1 MRNPAIGRLQ
11 NNQTAFFSVLSH
23 TLMKLPR
30 PTALYF
36 LAPALLLTHCNVGP
50 DYKKPNVPTPGKFSG
65 TKEGIY
71 SKANADASIRNWWR
85 RFNDAELN
93 SLINRAIAHNQDLR
107 IAAANVEQARAL
119 YRQAR
124 LDYFPTVRSQGYY
137 QRTHYSDAQS
147 LGAIAGATGASKNLQ
162 VLDAELDATWELDFW
177 GRVRR
182 SVRAANADVATA
194 EANRRDAL
202 VILTAQLA
210 SAYMQLRGL
219 QMELGVAQRNA
230 ANQRETL
237 KLTESLLQGGRGTEL
252 DTSRARAQLNQTLA
266 AIPSIESA
274 ISKNTHLIGVLTGY
288 TPESVEKELA
298 ATKPLPDMPSL
309 VRIGDPASLLR
320 RRPDI
325 EAAEESLRAATER
338 IGVATADLFPRVVF
352 NGTAGVQAN
361 NFAKFGGPNIG
372 ATSFG
377 PNISWPAFD
386 LGRVKAQIDAA
397 GAKAK
402 SALASYEKVVN
413 GALQETEDALV
424 DYGRQRARTG
434 FLREAA
440 SASEQAAKLARER
453 YQNGVADFLTVL
465 DAERTMLQA
474 QSDLAAS
481 ETVTATAIVAIFR
494 ALDGGWDSSGSEKV
508 GGSGK

>member
-1 MRNPAIGRLQ
+1 
-11 NNQTAFFSVLSH
+11 
-23 TLMKLPR
+23 
-30 PTALYF
+30 
-36 LAPALLLTHCNVGP
+36 
-50 DYKKPNVPTPGKFSG
+50 
-65 TKEGIY
+65 
-71 SKANADASIRNWWR
+71 
-85 RFNDAELN
+85 
-93 SLINRAIAHNQDLR
+93 
-107 IAAANVEQARAL
+107 
-119 YRQAR
+119 
-124 LDYFPTVRSQGYY
+124 
-137 QRTHYSDAQS
+137 
-147 LGAIAGATGASKNLQ
+147 
-162 VLDAELDATWELDFW
+162 
-177 GRVRR
+177 
-182 SVRAANADVATA
+182 
-194 EANRRDAL
+194 
-202 VILTAQLA
+202 
-210 SAYMQLRGL
+210 
-219 QMELGVAQRNA
+219 MELGVAQRNA

>member
-1 MRNPAIGRLQ
+1 
-11 NNQTAFFSVLSH
+11 
-23 TLMKLPR
+23 MKLPR
-30 PTALYF
+30 AKALLYF
-36 LAPALLLTHCNVGP
+36 TTGLLLTHCNVGP
-50 DYKKPNVPTPGKFSG
+50 DYKKPNVPVPGKFSG

-71 SKANADASIRNWWR
+71 SKANADASIKAWWQ
-85 RFNDAELN
+85 RFHDAQLN
-93 SLINRAIAHNQDLR
+93 RFVERALVNNQDLR
-107 IAAANVEQARAL
+107 IAAARSEEARAL
-119 YRQAR
+119 YRAAR
-124 LDYFPTVRSQGYY
+124 LDYFPTVRSSAYY
-137 QRTHYSDAQS
+137 QNTHTSN
-147 LGAIAGATGASKNLQ
+147 ATGSSVPGFNVPHNLE
-162 VLDAELDATWELDFW
+162 VYDAGLDATWELDLW

-182 SVRAANADVATA
+182 NVRATKADLATA
-194 EANRRDAL
+194 EANRRD
-202 VILTAQLA
+202 VMVVVTGQIA

-219 QMELGVAQRNA
+219 QMELGVAQRNSE
-230 ANQRETL
+230 NQRETL

-274 ISKNTHLIGVLTGY
+274 LSKNTHLIGVLTGA

-309 VRIGDPASLLR
+309 VRIGDPAALLR
-320 RRPDI
+320 RRPDV
-325 EAAEESLRAATER
+325 EAAEQALVASTER
-338 IGVATADLFPRVVF
+338 IGVAVADLFPRVTF
-352 NGTAGVQAN
+352 AGTAAVQAN
-361 NFAKFGGPNIG
+361 SFAKFGGSNIG

-377 PNISWPAFD
+377 PNITWAAFD

-397 GAKAK
+397 GARAKA
-402 SALASYEKVVN
+402 SLASYEKVVN

-481 ETVTATAIVAIFR
+481 ETVTATAIVAIFK
-494 ALDGGWDSSGSEKV
+494 ALDGGWESSGSEHV
-508 GGSGK
+508 GGTGK